1 MHETPEDLARLQHEL
16 DESYAAAGEHVRSI
30 FRPQRRL
37 SAEELVQTLK
47 GVFVLQLATVTAA
60 NEPFLAPIDGLFY
73 RGNVCFGVPRGAVR
87 IAHLRA
93 RPQVSATY
101 TRGEEV
107 CVMVHGTARE
117 LREGDPLHAD
127 YIAYCR
133 ETYGEAL
140 WDYWSNQH
148 YKDRPGEDFTARIE
162 PRRVFA
168 MGPDRGD
175 A

>member
-1 MHETPEDLARLQHEL
+1 MHETAEDLARLQHEL

-37 SAEELVQTLK
+37 SAEELGQTLK
-47 GVFVLQLATVTAA
+47 GVFVLQV
-60 NEPFLAPIDGLFY
+60 AP
-73 RGNVCFGVPRGAVR
+73 VGAVR

-107 CVMVHGTARE
+107 CVMVQGTARAM
-117 LREGDPLHAD
+117 REGDPLHAD

-148 YKDRPGEDFTARIE
+148 YKDRPGEDFTAWIE

-168 MGPDRGD
+168 MGPDPGD